1 MDEREL
7 IKLNN
12 YDFSKDSLAEI
23 KRYLTTGETPKFDYS
38 HYYKLKKFKD
48 SF

>member
-12 YDFSKDSLAEI
+12 YDFTKNNLADV
-23 KRYLTTGETPKFDYS
+23 KRYLTTGETPKYDFS
-38 HYYKLKKFKD
+38 HYYKF
-48 SF
+48 